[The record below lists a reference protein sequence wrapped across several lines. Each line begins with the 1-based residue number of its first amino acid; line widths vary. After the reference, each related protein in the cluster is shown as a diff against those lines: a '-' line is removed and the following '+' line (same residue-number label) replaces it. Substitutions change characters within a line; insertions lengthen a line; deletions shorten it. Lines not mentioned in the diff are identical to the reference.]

1 MWQGRNSIFA
11 LALGDRLFVLA
22 RVQNSFYNTFFSD
35 NGEDWFEV
43 EGACA
48 LANVQVDSA
57 VAFPQLSLLSVVS
70 KCVCVPWA
78 CVWSSCGLALLSLYT
93 QTSLPPPSLSNT
105 L

>member
-70 KCVCVPWA
+70 KCVCVP
-78 CVWSSCGLALLSLYT
+78 
-93 QTSLPPPSLSNT
+93 
-105 L
+105 